1 MLFGACSCL
10 PTTLSM
16 SRRGLLCAGGAGF
29 VTALIGTLASSSRIA
44 RAQAL
49 ASKPPEVDGLAVRI
63 VTDNQIIKWIPTE
76 KRDGLTIERRPGG
89 NLSPDAPPSVDL
101 VAEWGLSMHAES
113 RRGSEVRNILI
124 DFGYQPQ
131 TLLNNMSV
139 LKIDPASFDALVL
152 SHGHYDHFGG
162 LVGFLSANKGRLKK
176 GLPFFIGGE
185 DCFCTRETAA
195 GQYGALDR
203 KAITDAELSL
213 MMAEGPAIV
222 ADHAFT
228 TGKIALSGF
237 EKPLVP
243 SREKVGIVNGF
254 GCFPDKVSAAKN
266 TGSFVPDDFEHEIA
280 TNFVVKGKG
289 LVVITSCSHRG
300 VINTIKQAQAAS
312 GIQKVHAVIGGFHI
326 VPPLTD
332 EYIRQVIAA
341 FKDMNPDYLIP
352 GHCAGERFY
361 DLVRAAMPDK
371 VIHAAVGAR
380 FVFGA

>member
-1 MLFGACSCL
+1 MLFGPCSCL
-10 PTTLSM
+10 PRPMSM
-16 SRRGLLCAGGAGF
+16 SRRAMLCAGGAGF
-29 VTALIGTLASSSRIA
+29 VTALISTLTGSSRVA
-44 RAQAL
+44 QAQAL
-49 ASKPPEVDGLAVRI
+49 ASKPPEVDSVAVRI
-63 VTDNQIIKWIPTE
+63 VTDNQIVKWIPTE

-101 VAEWGLSMHAES
+101 IAEWGLSMHTES
-113 RRGSEVRNILI
+113 RRGNEVRNILI
-124 DFGYQPQ
+124 DFGYQSQ
-131 TLLNNMSV
+131 TLLNNMAV
-139 LKIDPASFDALVL
+139 LKIDAASFDALVL

-162 LVGFLSANKGRLKK
+162 LVGFLSASKGRLRT
-176 GLPFFIGGE
+176 GLPFFVGGE

-203 KAITDAELSL
+203 KAIIDADLSL

-228 TGKIALSGF
+228 TGKIALSSF

-243 SREKVGIVNGF
+243 SREKIGLVNGF
-254 GCFPDKVSAAKN
+254 GCFPEKVPAAKN
-266 TGSFVPDDFEHEIA
+266 TGSFIPDDFEHEIA

-312 GIQKVHAVIGGFHI
+312 GIEKVHAVVGGFHI

-332 EYIRQVIAA
+332 AYIRHVIAA
-341 FKDMNPDYLIP
+341 FKDLNLDYLIP

-361 DLVRAAMPDK
+361 DLVRAEMPDK

-380 FVFGA
+380 FVFGE

>member
-101 VAEWGLSMHAES
+101 VAEWGLSMHVES

-139 LKIDPASFDALVL
+139 LKIDPASLDALVL

-213 MMAEGPAIV
+213 MMAEGP
-222 ADHAFT
+222 
-228 TGKIALSGF
+228 
-237 EKPLVP
+237 
-243 SREKVGIVNGF
+243 RR
-254 GCFPDKVSAAKN
+254 
-266 TGSFVPDDFEHEIA
+266 
-280 TNFVVKGKG
+280 
-289 LVVITSCSHRG
+289 SCLFHR
-300 VINTIKQAQAAS
+300 
-312 GIQKVHAVIGGFHI
+312 
-326 VPPLTD
+326 
-332 EYIRQVIAA
+332 
-341 FKDMNPDYLIP
+341 KD
-352 GHCAGERFY
+352 CVERF
-361 DLVRAAMPDK
+361 REAA
-371 VIHAAVGAR
+371 GAKPR
-380 FVFGA
+380 EGRDRQRLRMFPGQGFSRKKYRQLCSG